1 MQQGGAVE
9 WTGLVNTTMGALI
22 ALGASAFA
30 ERRRWARE
38 SEQRTKDDRRA
49 AYIAFL
55 NATAEASETLVNIAR
70 GHDRDETAQA
80 RAGTV
85 LRDSSVLSRRLELSL
100 YAEDGVLE
108 EVSRTVASLRA
119 YRDAV
124 CGGLSYDAD
133 EFQRARAAFNE
144 QRDRL
149 TQLMRRTL

>member
-1 MQQGGAVE
+1 ME

-22 ALGASAFA
+22 ALAASAFA

-55 NATAEASETLVNIAR
+55 NATAEASEILINIAR
-70 GHDRDETAQA
+70 GHDRDETALA

-85 LRDSSVLSRRLELSL
+85 LRDSSVLSRRLELAL
-100 YAEDGVLE
+100 FAEDDVRE
-108 EVSRTVASLRA
+108 EVNRTVGALRT
-119 YRDAV
+119 YRDLV
-124 CGGLSYDAD
+124 SQGLAYEAD
-133 EFQRARAAFNE
+133 EFQRARTTFNE